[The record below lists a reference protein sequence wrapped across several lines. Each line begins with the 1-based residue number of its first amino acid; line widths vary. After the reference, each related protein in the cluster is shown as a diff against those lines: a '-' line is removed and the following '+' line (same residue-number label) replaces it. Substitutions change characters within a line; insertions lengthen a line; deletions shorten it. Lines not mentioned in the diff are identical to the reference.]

1 MESSRRV
8 ALRALGRWREGKE
21 FADQIV
27 NRLLSESSLSTADRG
42 FALELFYG
50 TLRNLSLLDFWIGKL
65 RSTSLEPMARDLV
78 RLGLYQLFLLAT
90 PPHAAVFET
99 VALAPLRA
107 RKLINALLRRAQREQ
122 MALSTAADAEPLA
135 TRFSTPAFL
144 IERWTRQFGVEATLA
159 LCQWNNR
166 PAPIYVRINRLRTT
180 TDEFLRRHP
189 GSFVLLGKK
198 NFLGLTNTT
207 ALAETGD
214 GYIQDPSTALACEL
228 LQPAPGE
235 TVLDACAAPGG
246 KTAYLA
252 EMMSNAGEIVAVDA
266 DPGRLQRLQENL
278 SRLGVNNARTV
289 RCNWLDEKSI
299 REAQFEA
306 QSFDRIL
313 VDAPCTNTGVI
324 RRRVDVRWRLRPS
337 DFERMPRQQLAILDA
352 VRPLLK
358 PGGSLVYS
366 TCSLEPEEN
375 EQVLGAFLRAHPDF
389 RLTTQ
394 GESLPFREQ
403 FDGAYAAKL
412 QESTAVE

>member
-99 VALAPLRA
+99 VVLAPLRA

-189 GSFVLLGKK
+189 GSFVLPGKK

-214 GYIQDPSTALACEL
+214 AYIQDPSTALACEL

-266 DPGRLQRLQENL
+266 DPGRLHRLQENL
-278 SRLGVNNARTV
+278 SRLGVNNARAV